1 MLNFSFLNSSSHLWT
16 YSAILYYASSPKFCS
31 LMNYPSADLIR
42 LPNAITQ
49 AKNTPELIIDKGIN
63 INLLAW
69 KAEIAP
75 MPNPAKHPMANPC
88 SPPYRKNVFFIFK
101 SSLKALNFLENLL
114 DRSLAIKFLARLSF
128 FTNF

>member
-1 MLNFSFLNSSSHLWT
+1 
-16 YSAILYYASSPKFCS
+16 
-31 LMNYPSADLIR
+31 MNYPSADLIR